1 MCDGNM
7 LSRATGI
14 RIGLVHV
21 WIDISNYM
29 PEEHYD
35 HR

>member
-14 RIGLVHV
+14 RIGLVNV
-21 WIDISNYM
+21 IMCELIQVIICQRWT
-29 PEEHYD
+29 
-35 HR
+35 